1 MGIFV
6 VCPGSRVAD
15 SNGMLLCVQTNSVDV
30 VSDVCCR
37 HCTLCHGSLYVIP
50 AADTLPLANAGTHV
64 CH

>member
-37 HCTLCHGSLYVIP
+37 HCTLCHGSLYV
-50 AADTLPLANAGTHV
+50 
-64 CH
+64 